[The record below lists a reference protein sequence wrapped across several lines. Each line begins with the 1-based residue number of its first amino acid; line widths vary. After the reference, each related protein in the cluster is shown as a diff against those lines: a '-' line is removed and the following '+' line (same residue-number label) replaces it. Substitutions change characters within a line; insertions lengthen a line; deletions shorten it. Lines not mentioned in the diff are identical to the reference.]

1 MQIHETSLEEADP
14 ATTVEGKKMEE
25 RVFSDVEIAKFF
37 KSVSFE
43 NAVSVCAAALAAAV
57 IMGKLRSGH

>member
-1 MQIHETSLEEADP
+1 MQIHETSLEESDP
-14 ATTVEGKKMEE
+14 AAVERKNKMDEK
-25 RVFSDVEIAKFF
+25 VFSDVEIAKFF

-43 NAVSVCAAALAAAV
+43 NAVSVCVAALAAAV

>member
-1 MQIHETSLEEADP
+1 MQIHEKSLEEAYP
-14 ATTVEGKKMEE
+14 AAVEGKKMEE
-25 RVFSDVEIAKFF
+25 RVFSDVDIAKFF
-37 KSVSFE
+37 QSVSFE